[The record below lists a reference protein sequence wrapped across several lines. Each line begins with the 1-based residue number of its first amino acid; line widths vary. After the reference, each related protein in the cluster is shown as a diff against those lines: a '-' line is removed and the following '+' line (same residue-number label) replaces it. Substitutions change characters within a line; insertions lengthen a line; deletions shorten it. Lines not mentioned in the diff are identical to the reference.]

1 MSVHVNNL
9 STEYRPTIIEN
20 PNQTTNENMDLGR
33 LKSVWQGDEASSYA
47 TTAIIDTLAIA
58 LKLMEKPKPIIFDL
72 EIKPKS

>member
-1 MSVHVNNL
+1 
-9 STEYRPTIIEN
+9 
-20 PNQTTNENMDLGR
+20 MDLGR